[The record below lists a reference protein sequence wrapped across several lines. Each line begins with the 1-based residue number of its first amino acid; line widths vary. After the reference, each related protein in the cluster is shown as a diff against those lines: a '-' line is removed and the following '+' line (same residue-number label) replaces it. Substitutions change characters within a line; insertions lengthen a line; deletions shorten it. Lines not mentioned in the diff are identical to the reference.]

1 MIFYRKPF
9 VLNDDLSDEAIKEII
24 SYFRK
29 GDFKKAGL
37 LLKKSDFN
45 SLTERGR
52 EEYLKLKKMLETD
65 KAGIFAV
72 LFVLSVIIYL
82 FIDYTG
88 I

>member
-24 SYFRK
+24 FYFRK

-52 EEYLKLKKMLETD
+52 EEYLKLKNK
-65 KAGIFAV
+65 
-72 LFVLSVIIYL
+72 
-82 FIDYTG
+82 
-88 I
+88 